1 MMTIPKEIEDLLH
14 ECNVYVNKDA
24 IAVVQ
29 VLQRSNGVYDVYIYT
44 VNGATISCI
53 LSKQERLALITAEP
67 IVNNR

>member
-1 MMTIPKEIEDLLH
+1 MTIPKEIEDLLH

-24 IAVVQ
+24 VAVIQ
-29 VLQRSNGVYDVYIYT
+29 VLQRNKDVYDVYIYT

-53 LSKQERLALITAEP
+53 LSKQERLALITVAEQ

>member
-1 MMTIPKEIEDLLH
+1 MIPKEIEDLLH

-24 IAVVQ
+24 VAVIQ
-29 VLQRSNGVYDVYIYT
+29 VLQRNKDVYDVYIYT

-53 LSKQERLALITAEP
+53 LSKQERLALITVAEQ